1 MKKDGKRIIL
11 FFDERLKTEEE
22 NSFLSRIKNKQTT
35 MNEFYEKEHSFGTIA
50 VIVSSKK
57 ISSEKAY
64 QYLKARVNIENAF
77 DAFKNVLEADKT
89 YMQNTSR

>member
-1 MKKDGKRIIL
+1 
-11 FFDERLKTEEE
+11 
-22 NSFLSRIKNKQTT
+22 

-89 YMQNTSR
+89 YMQNTSRLHGWMFINFISLQMYYIVYGLLLKNKL